1 VFWDLNSGKK
11 TISWD
16 AAWAGNRPLTSTQ
29 DLVRVNLEMK
39 KCGNPSENGLF
50 RFMPRRK
57 IYSRVPTCLDS
68 LIQIKMR
75 THCA

>member
-1 VFWDLNSGKK
+1 LDNDVFWDLNSGKK

-39 KCGNPSENGLF
+39 KCGNPSD
-50 RFMPRRK
+50 MA
-57 IYSRVPTCLDS
+57 YSDS
-68 LIQIKMR
+68 CPGEKF
-75 THCA
+75 C